1 VAAEQ
6 QLSAAEARIA
16 ELQDRLRA
24 VEASA
29 PDTQPRP
36 PAMAGPG
43 DSPRPPCPAKHCL
56 LNSQGICTL
65 QWRVFV
71 TSVSVGSVPT

>member
-1 VAAEQ
+1 MAAEQ

-43 DSPRPPCPAKHCL
+43 DMAVTVCETDRRFPYVRSL
-56 LNSQGICTL
+56 DICI
-65 QWRVFV
+65 
-71 TSVSVGSVPT
+71 SVSVHMHVFLT